1 MLVLMIV
8 SAAVAAISAGGGP
21 QADGRLVI
29 RETLPPMPRY
39 IEGSISFLR
48 VTHGAEVLVDGR
60 VTVGVSVRGRVPVF
74 SRVVEPGDYRVVSYQ
89 RPCDGNCSFL
99 DPPVDRCAAT
109 VHVPGGETLFATI
122 VLAQEG
128 GCTVPSGT
136 RRANRRW
143 ARSHLPW
150 MRTKRARAATRAR
163 GLELRVIRR
172 NGRDLFRTDD
182 RILTRVNIAV
192 RSGRV
197 TRVVGLF

>member
-1 MLVLMIV
+1 MII
-8 SAAVAAISAGGGP
+8 SAAVAALSAQP
-21 QADGRLVI
+21 DGRLVI

-48 VTHGAEVLVDGR
+48 VTHGKEVLVDGR
-60 VTVGVSVRGRVPVF
+60 VTDGVSVRGRVPVF
-74 SRVVEPGDYRVVSYQ
+74 SRAVEPGDYRVVSYR

-99 DPPVDRCAAT
+99 DPPVDRCEAT

-128 GCTVPSGT
+128 GCTIPSGT
-136 RRANRRW
+136 QHANRRW
-143 ARSHLPW
+143 ARAHLRGV
-150 MRTKRARAATRAR
+150 RTKRARAATRAR

-182 RILTRVNIAV
+182 RILTRVNVAV